1 MAGLATVGGRDCAP
15 PSCQFGVGT
24 SLTLLSADAYGQ
36 RVNKKLIRAIMAEQA
51 LSGLPRRRKGKPNLV
66 HRATS
71 ADLVN
76 RVFHRDGPR
85 LNHFGHAC
93 S

>member
-1 MAGLATVGGRDCAP
+1 M
-15 PSCQFGVGT
+15 
-24 SLTLLSADAYGQ
+24 LSADAYGQ

-51 LSGLPRRRKGKPNLV
+51 ISGLPRHRKGKPNLV